1 LTFSDVT
8 ATFSGIRPVV
18 NTGKVNPSRES
29 REHVIWDEN
38 GLLTVSGGKL
48 TTFRIMAR
56 DALKAVRH
64 HLGSILFDP
73 DVPVLDP
80 LLPDAEALLTNT
92 HLPASQCLRLLARY
106 GVTASA
112 SLCASGGAD
121 MESIPGTP
129 YIWTE
134 LRQAAH
140 GEGVVHLDD
149 LLLRRVRLGLIVP
162 NGGLDQ
168 MNRIR
173 SIVQPELGWEDARW
187 QAEEKNY
194 SELWHASYHFG

>member
-1 LTFSDVT
+1 
-8 ATFSGIRPVV
+8 
-18 NTGKVNPSRES
+18 
-29 REHVIWDEN
+29 
-38 GLLTVSGGKL
+38 
-48 TTFRIMAR
+48 
-56 DALKAVRH
+56 
-64 HLGSILFDP
+64 
-73 DVPVLDP
+73 
-80 LLPDAEALLTNT
+80 
-92 HLPASQCLRLLARY
+92 
-106 GVTASA
+106 
-112 SLCASGGAD
+112 

-187 QAEEKNY
+187 QVEEKNY